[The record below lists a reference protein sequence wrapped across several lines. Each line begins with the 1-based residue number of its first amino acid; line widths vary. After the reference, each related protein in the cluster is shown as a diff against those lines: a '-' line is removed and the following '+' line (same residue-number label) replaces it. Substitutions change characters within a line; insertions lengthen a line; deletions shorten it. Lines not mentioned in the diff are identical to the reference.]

1 MFLVCTN
8 GDSDFAV
15 EYIVETAEAAEK
27 EVIGLFSA
35 FGVKDDELVKIQYEG
50 DTLYAVRRKPVVIP
64 DQYEYVDND
73 GNPINADGSDIAE
86 AVVIEEHPYEYD
98 SLIWIV
104 REVEKFGKHIDL
116 TSSQHYLFTSGI
128 NIPFEHDA
136 NPTVVEV
143 K

>member
-8 GDSDFAV
+8 GDVDFAV
-15 EYIVETAEAAEK
+15 EYIVATFEDAEK

-35 FGVKDDELVKIQYEG
+35 FREGSDELVKIQYEG

-73 GNPINADGSDIAE
+73 GNPINADGSDITE
-86 AVVIEEHPYEYD
+86 EVVVEEDPYEYD
-98 SLIWIV
+98 SILWIV
-104 REVEKFGKHIDL
+104 RKVEKFGKHIDL
-116 TSSQHYLFTSGI
+116 TSSQHYLITSGS

-136 NPTVVEV
+136 NLTVIEV
-143 K
+143 